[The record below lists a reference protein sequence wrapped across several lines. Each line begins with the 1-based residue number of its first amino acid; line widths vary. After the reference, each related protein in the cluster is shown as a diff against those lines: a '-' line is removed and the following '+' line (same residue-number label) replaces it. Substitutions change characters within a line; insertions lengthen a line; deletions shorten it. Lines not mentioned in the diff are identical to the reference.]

1 MVKMATIHIA
11 RGNGKT
17 NAEGTAASRESILCS
32 DENVLTLKSLLPKM
46 HDEPVMRHLGPLMEK
61 LNNNDLKKA
70 STAIMGITLKLL
82 GNGKYSEDAHSA
94 TKELLNKK
102 PQAVRP
108 EMSTL
113 IKTLETANAFENGS
127 NATEFLSGVETI
139 MSHMA
144 LHKPNEPLT
153 RLVVDRINDLTKRYI
168 DAGREVAAVKLVSEV
183 LPNNAKFLENPS
195 SMIDIAGVFSKD
207 LGSMKQNGNAL
218 RLRT

>member
-1 MVKMATIHIA
+1 MVKMATTHIP
-11 RGNGKT
+11 RGNGNE
-17 NAEGTAASRESILCS
+17 NAESTTISRESILRS
-32 DENVLTLKSLLPKM
+32 DKNVLTLKSLLPKT
-46 HDEPVMRHLGPLMEK
+46 HDEPVMRHLGTLMEK
-61 LNNNDLKKA
+61 LNNNDIKKA

-82 GNGKYSEDAHSA
+82 GNSKYSEDAYGIP
-94 TKELLNKK
+94 KELINKK

-113 IKTLETANAFENGS
+113 IKTLETANAFGNGS
-127 NATEFLSGVETI
+127 NATEFLSWMETI

-168 DAGREVAAVKLVSEV
+168 DAGREDVAVKLVSEV

-195 SMIDIAGVFSKD
+195 SMIDIVGVFSKD
-207 LGSMKQNGNAL
+207 IGSMKQNGIAMG
-218 RLRT
+218 LRT